1 MKQQDKSPRPIPQ
14 EPEQSQQQYA
24 SYGHRNN
31 ICGSPPQQPPQESK
45 CFWKVL
51 LAVLLTAVV
60 SVTFTLGG
68 SYLFFSQQA
77 TQAAAHR
84 TKSDLGIVAE
94 SVSTAGLET
103 SPSGSEAVDDPTAP
117 SSQNTETTTVGLTFE
132 RTPENTAELEKLTQ
146 IWELLQ
152 DYYYK
157 DYTDAEMIALM
168 SEGLIK
174 NMGSRY
180 TFYLSP
186 EERAQDKEGMS
197 GEYSGIGAIVQMD
210 EEGNY
215 VITRLVD
222 DAPAMKAGLLP
233 GDVFVAID
241 DKPIKDFKGVESLA
255 SAVRGEEDTS
265 VKIEIYR
272 QATDENLIFDVVRKH
287 ITTANLSYK
296 MLVDKIGYIYVTE
309 FTGHVSDNFEK
320 ALRDLLRQGMT
331 GLVIDLRYNGGGLA
345 DECIKMLDYL
355 LDEATVSVIK
365 GRMNGEPLEE
375 SWDTEDGML
384 VPAELPIA
392 LVLNEYSASASEL
405 FSGALQDLG
414 RAVVVGVQSFGKG
427 VGTRTWDLDDGSAVQ
442 ITNFEYFL
450 PKGENIQDKGI
461 TPDYIVEL
469 PEDAKNKQISQLT
482 PEEDTQLLKAI
493 ELVKTK

>member
-1 MKQQDKSPRPIPQ
+1 MMKQQDKSPHPAPQ
-14 EPEQSQQQYA
+14 EPGQSQQQYA
-24 SYGHRNN
+24 SYGD
-31 ICGSPPQQPPQESK
+31 IYGSPPQQPPQESK

-94 SVSTAGLET
+94 SVSTAGPEI
-103 SPSGSEAVDDPTAP
+103 SPSGSEAAGYPTAP
-117 SSQNTETTTVGLTFE
+117 SSQDTETTTVGLTFE
-132 RTPENTAELEKLTQ
+132 RTPENTVELEKLAQ

-152 DYYYK
+152 DYYYQ

-168 SEGLIK
+168 SEGLVK

-241 DKPIKDFKGVESLA
+241 DTPIKDF
-255 SAVRGEEDTS
+255 
-265 VKIEIYR
+265 
-272 QATDENLIFDVVRKH
+272 
-287 ITTANLSYK
+287 
-296 MLVDKIGYIYVTE
+296 
-309 FTGHVSDNFEK
+309 
-320 ALRDLLRQGMT
+320 
-331 GLVIDLRYNGGGLA
+331 
-345 DECIKMLDYL
+345 
-355 LDEATVSVIK
+355 
-365 GRMNGEPLEE
+365 
-375 SWDTEDGML
+375 
-384 VPAELPIA
+384 
-392 LVLNEYSASASEL
+392 
-405 FSGALQDLG
+405 
-414 RAVVVGVQSFGKG
+414 
-427 VGTRTWDLDDGSAVQ
+427 
-442 ITNFEYFL
+442 
-450 PKGENIQDKGI
+450 
-461 TPDYIVEL
+461 
-469 PEDAKNKQISQLT
+469 
-482 PEEDTQLLKAI
+482 
-493 ELVKTK
+493 

>member
-1 MKQQDKSPRPIPQ
+1 MMMQNKSPHPMPQ
-14 EPEQSQQQYA
+14 EEGQSEQQFLPHV
-24 SYGHRNN
+24 HRNN
-31 ICGSPPQQPPQESK
+31 MHSSPPQQQPPQEAK

-60 SVTFTLGG
+60 SITFTLGG

-77 TQAAAHR
+77 AAR
-84 TKSDLGIVAE
+84 QTKSDLGIVATNGAE
-94 SVSTAGLET
+94 VPT
-103 SPSGSEAVDDPTAP
+103 SGSEAAGETKAP
-117 SSQNTETTTVGLTFE
+117 SSQEADTATVGLTFE
-132 RTPENTAELEKLTQ
+132 QTPENTAELEKLAK

-152 DYYYK
+152 DFYYQ

-168 SEGLIK
+168 SEGLVK

-186 EERAQDKEGMS
+186 EEREHDKEGMS
-197 GEYSGIGAIVQMD
+197 GEYSGIGAIVQMN

-222 DAPAMKAGLLP
+222 DAPAMEAGLLP

-241 DKPIKDFKGVESLA
+241 DKPVKDFKGVESLA
-255 SAVRGEEDTS
+255 SAVRGEEGTP

-272 QATDENLIFDVVRKH
+272 ETTDENLTFDVVRKH

-296 MLVDKIGYIYVTE
+296 MLDNKVGYIYVTE
-309 FTGHVSDNFEK
+309 FSGHVADNFEK
-320 ALRDLLRQGMT
+320 ALRDLLQQGMT
-331 GLVIDLRYNGGGLA
+331 GLVIDFRYNGGGLA

-375 SWDTEDGML
+375 TWDTKDGML
-384 VPAELPIA
+384 VPKELPIA
-392 LVLNEYSASASEL
+392 LILNEYSASASEL

-414 RAVVVGVQSFGKG
+414 RAVIVGVQSFGKG

-442 ITNFEYFL
+442 ITNFEYYL

-469 PEDAKNKQISQLT
+469 PEEARNKQISQLT
-482 PEEDTQLLKAI
+482 PQEDTQLLKAI